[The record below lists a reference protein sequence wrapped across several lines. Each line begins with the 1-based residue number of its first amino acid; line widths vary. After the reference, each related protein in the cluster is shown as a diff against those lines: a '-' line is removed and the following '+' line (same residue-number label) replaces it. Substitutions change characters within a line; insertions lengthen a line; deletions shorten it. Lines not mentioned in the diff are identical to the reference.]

1 VHHASIPWS
10 PFAPNEFHQ
19 SKIEIRKSKIPMLND
34 FRYALR
40 QLIKA
45 PSFTVV
51 AILTLA
57 LGIGACTAIFSVV
70 NVVLLRPLDYPNPE
84 RIMLIRETQLPKF
97 PEFSVSPPNYL
108 DWEKQTK
115 SYDSI
120 AAYSGAALNLTGE
133 GEPQRLVG
141 VKVTAHYFDVMGV
154 KPVLGRMLLPEEDAQ
169 GKNHVV
175 VLSYPFWQRVF
186 GGAGD
191 AVGRTIQ
198 LNGEPYN
205 VVGVAPPNFGLASKI
220 DVWTPMAFKPEETAN
235 DARGGHYINVVGRL
249 KAGVTVAQARAELTL
264 IADQLAKQYPDPQK
278 GWGILLM
285 PMQDYLVRD
294 VKPVLYTLL
303 GAVGC
308 VLLIA
313 CANLANLLLARATAR
328 HREISIRAA
337 LGAGR
342 GRLVRQL
349 LTESVVLAI
358 CGGIAGIVLARWGL
372 DALLA
377 LAPTSLPRITEI
389 HLDSGVLL
397 FSLALSIVTGLAFGV
412 APALLAARTDMNE
425 ALKQGTRGS
434 TEGGVRGRLR
444 SALVVVEVVLALV
457 LLGGAGLLARSF
469 VQLAHVD
476 PGFNP
481 ENATLLRL
489 SLPQRKYAQ
498 PEQQTAFA
506 NGLLE
511 RLKTLPGVHAV
522 GLTHSMPLVGD
533 YVLGFKIEGRPAV
546 DPSDEPSTNYYA
558 VTPDYFR
565 AMGIRLI
572 RGRVFTPQDDAKAP
586 RVAIINETMARQFF
600 ANEDPIGKRIHITN
614 GPETWREIIGIVG
627 DIKQYGVDKAT
638 SAQSYEPFAQVP
650 FTSLN
655 VVIRTSGSSAAVLGS
670 LRPAVY
676 AIDKDQPVGTIR
688 PLEEIMAESIA
699 QQRFAMLLLTVFS
712 SVALVIAAVG
722 IYGVMAYN
730 VVQRTGEFGIRMA
743 LGAQQRDVLRLVL
756 TQGGKLVG
764 IGLGVGLLATL
775 AASRAMGSMLFNTS
789 AYDPLTLG
797 TITLVLGVVALIA
810 CFFPA
815 NRATK
820 VNPIEA
826 LRTE

>member
-1 VHHASIPWS
+1 
-10 PFAPNEFHQ
+10 
-19 SKIEIRKSKIPMLND
+19 MLND
-34 FRYALR
+34 LRYALR

-45 PSFTVV
+45 PSFTIV

-70 NVVLLRPLDYPNPE
+70 NVVLLRPLDYPEPDRVVN
-84 RIMLIRETQLPKF
+84 IRETQLPKF

-115 SYDSI
+115 SYEYL
-120 AAYSGAALNLTGE
+120 AAYTGSRVNLTGD
-133 GEPQRLVG
+133 GEPQQLIG
-141 VKVTAHYFDVMGV
+141 IKATAHYFDVFGV
-154 KPVLGRMLLPEEDAQ
+154 KPALGRMFLPEEDAQ

-175 VLSYPFWQRVF
+175 VLSHGFWQRVF
-186 GGAGD
+186 GGTRD
-191 AVGRTIQ
+191 IIGRSIQ
-198 LNGEPYN
+198 LNGEPYQ
-205 VVGVAPPNFGLASKI
+205 VVGVAPFVGIASKV
-220 DVWTPMAFKPEETAN
+220 DVWMPMAFKPDETAN
-235 DARGGHYINVVGRL
+235 DARGGHYINVAGRL
-249 KAGVTVAQARAELTL
+249 KKGVTVAQARAELEV
-264 IADQLAKQYPDPQK
+264 IAAQLAVQYPDPQK
-278 GWGILLM
+278 GWGIFMM
-285 PMQDYLVRD
+285 PLPDYMVRD
-294 VKPVLYTLL
+294 IKPVLYTLL

-342 GRLVRQL
+342 GRLIRQL

-358 CGGIAGIVLARWGL
+358 FGGAAGVLLARWGL

-377 LAPTSLPRITEI
+377 LAPTNLPRITEI
-389 HLDSGVLL
+389 HLDPGVLL
-397 FSLALSIVTGLAFGV
+397 FSLALSIVTGLLFGI
-412 APALLAARTDMNE
+412 APAWLAARADVNE

-444 SALVVVEVVLALV
+444 SALVVIEVTFALV

-469 VQLAHVD
+469 MQLAHVD
-476 PGFNP
+476 PGFIP

-489 SLPQRKYAQ
+489 SLPQKKY
-498 PEQQTAFA
+498 PEKDQQIALA
-506 NGLLE
+506 NTLVE
-511 RLKTLPGVHAV
+511 RVKGLPGVQAV
-522 GLTHSMPLVGD
+522 GITHSMPLVGD
-533 YVLGFKIEGRPAV
+533 YVLGFNIEGRPAV
-546 DPSDEPSTNYYA
+546 DPADLPSTNYYA
-558 VTPDYFR
+558 VTPDYFH

-572 RGRVFTPQDDAKAP
+572 RGRVFTTQDDAKAP

-600 ANEDPIGKRIHITN
+600 PNEDPIGKRINITN
-614 GPETWREIIGIVG
+614 GPDTWREIVGIVG
-627 DIKQYGVDKAT
+627 DIKQYSLDKAT
-638 SAQSYEPFAQVP
+638 TAQSYEPFAQVP

-655 VVIRTSGSSAAVLGS
+655 IVIRTKGSPAALLGA

-676 AIDKDQPVGTIR
+676 DVDKDQPIGTIR

-699 QQRFAMLLLTVFS
+699 RQRFAMLLLTVFS
-712 SVALVIAAVG
+712 GVALVIAAIG

-756 TQGGKLVG
+756 TQGGKL
-764 IGLGVGLLATL
+764 IGLGLLIGLLATL

-789 AYDPLTLG
+789 AYDPLTLA
-797 TITLVLGVVALIA
+797 TITVLLAVVALVA

-826 LRTE
+826 LRAE